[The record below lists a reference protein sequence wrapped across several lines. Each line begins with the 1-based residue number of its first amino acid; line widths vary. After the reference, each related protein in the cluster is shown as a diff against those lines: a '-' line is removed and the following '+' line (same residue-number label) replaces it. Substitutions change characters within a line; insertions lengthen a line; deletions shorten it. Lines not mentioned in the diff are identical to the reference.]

1 MLFAK
6 KLGEFRSL
14 RRKAV
19 RVIAYKDNS
28 RVETIRE
35 QEGAKGYATGF
46 EGLIGYINA
55 LLPSNEV
62 IEKALR
68 KTVPMY
74 PELAVSELVVN
85 AVFSGPPTL
94 DQDGQGRPD
103 PGLLPSCLSYVRKQ
117 RSTLRTA
124 LFANDSALSRRIWRP
139 LPDSSRRP
147 WMRERLSLMMWVP
160 LRSS

>member
-85 AVFSGPPTL
+85 AV
-94 DQDGQGRPD
+94 
-103 PGLLPSCLSYVRKQ
+103 
-117 RSTLRTA
+117 
-124 LFANDSALSRRIWRP
+124 LFAHRP
-139 LPDSSRRP
+139 LTKMDKDDRIRACY
-147 WMRERLSLMMWVP
+147 LHACLTFVNKGVP
-160 LRSS
+160 YEQLCSQTIRH